1 MIAIGVDIGGSHIL
15 SAAVDMIEDKIL
27 EDSRINLEVDNKGTQ
42 DEIISTWAEAVNYSI
57 GKIDLKKLVGVGF
70 AMPGPFNYR
79 TGMALFKGGNDK
91 YEHLYGVN
99 VAEELSVKLNKSRIA
114 IRFLNDATSF
124 AVGDAFYGKAKGVKK
139 SISITLGTGLGSAFL
154 ENGIPIVHRDDVP
167 KDGCLWHI
175 PFRDGIADDYFSSR
189 WFIREY
195 KRITGLEA
203 AGVKEIAEQAM
214 VNEEVKN
221 IFSRF
226 GKNLGELLVP
236 WLIKFPAGIIVMGGN
251 ISKAF
256 NLYAES
262 FKKVFN
268 THNIRSQLAVSDLM
282 EDAAL
287 LGSAH
292 LFDESFWS
300 RIKND
305 LPTN

>member
-1 MIAIGVDIGGSHIL
+1 M
-15 SAAVDMIEDKIL
+15 
-27 EDSRINLEVDNKGTQ
+27 
-42 DEIISTWAEAVNYSI
+42 
-57 GKIDLKKLVGVGF
+57 
-70 AMPGPFNYR
+70 
-79 TGMALFKGGNDK
+79 
-91 YEHLYGVN
+91 
-99 VAEELSVKLNKSRIA
+99 
-114 IRFLNDATSF
+114 
-124 AVGDAFYGKAKGVKK
+124 
-139 SISITLGTGLGSAFL
+139 
-154 ENGIPIVHRDDVP
+154 
-167 KDGCLWHI
+167 
-175 PFRDGIADDYFSSR
+175 
-189 WFIREY
+189 
-195 KRITGLEA
+195 
-203 AGVKEIAEQAM
+203 
-214 VNEEVKN
+214 
-221 IFSRF
+221 
-226 GKNLGELLVP
+226 VP